1 MTTAELPSGAPAVGD
16 ELAEGLRERE
26 AERGQ
31 FGEFR
36 PASLPLATLGLSLA
50 TFMQVLDLTIAN
62 VSLPTIAGNLGA
74 SQDQSVWV
82 ITSFTVAN
90 AIALPLTGFLARTF
104 GEVKTFVWA
113 TLLFSLFSLLCGL
126 STSLGML
133 VLFRAIQGATAGPM
147 YPLTQSLL
155 VSIYPPAKR
164 GMALAILAMVTVVAP
179 IAGPVLGGWITGNY
193 SWEWIFFINVPIGI
207 FAALVVAAQLRGRH
221 EDIDKPRIDWVG
233 LITLILG
240 VGSLQILLDKGNQL
254 DWFHSNMIVA
264 LAIVSA
270 ISIAVFLIWELTDRE
285 PVVNLRL
292 FRHRNF
298 AAGTLALVLAYA
310 AFFSIGLL
318 VPLWLQNTL
327 DYTPVWAG
335 LATAPIGII
344 PVSLTF
350 WIGKYG
356 TRFDLRWLA
365 SFAFVVMGV
374 TCFMRG
380 DFFTEID
387 FYNVA
392 LAQLI
397 QGLGVALFFM
407 PILTILLSDL
417 SGREVAD
424 GSGTATFLRALG
436 GSFAASI
443 TTYLWTRGG
452 VVSHANLVEHINV
465 YSSEVRD
472 AVTAA
477 GGHLQRYAVGIN
489 REITRQA
496 TQISFNHLFDA
507 LGFIFLALVAVVW
520 LAKPPF
526 IARRG
531 GASAGGH

>member
-1 MTTAELPSGAPAVGD
+1 MNAVAKPGIGA
-16 ELAEGLRERE
+16 
-26 AERGQ
+26 
-31 FGEFR
+31 FH
-36 PASLPLATLGLSLA
+36 PASLPLATFGLSLA

-113 TLLFSLFSLLCGL
+113 TVMFTLCSLLCGL
-126 STSLGML
+126 SESLGML
-133 VLFRAIQGATAGPM
+133 VFFRAVQGAMAGPM

-164 GMALAILAMVTVVAP
+164 GMALAILGMVTVVAP

-207 FAALVVAAQLRGRH
+207 FAAMVVASQLRGRP

-254 DWFHSNMIVA
+254 DWFHSNTIVV
-264 LAIVSA
+264 LAIVA
-270 ISIAVFLIWELTDRE
+270 TISLAVFLIWELTDRE
-285 PVVNLRL
+285 PIVNLRL

-298 AAGTLALVLAYA
+298 AAGTLVLVLAFA
-310 AFFSIGLL
+310 VFFSIGLL
-318 VPLWLQNTL
+318 VPLWLQNTVN
-327 DYTPVWAG
+327 YTPVWAG
-335 LATAPIGII
+335 LATAPIGVI
-344 PVSLTF
+344 PVLLTF
-350 WIGKYG
+350 WVGKYG
-356 TRFDLRWLA
+356 TRMDLRWLA
-365 SFAFVVMGV
+365 SFAFVVMGL
-374 TCFMRG
+374 TCFMRAV
-380 DFFTEID
+380 FTTQVD
-387 FYNVA
+387 FYHVA
-392 LAQLI
+392 IAQLL

-407 PILTILLSDL
+407 PVLTILLSDL

-424 GSGTATFLRALG
+424 GSGTATFLRSLG

-452 VVSHANLVEHINV
+452 VVNHANLVEHINP
-465 YSSEVRD
+465 YNSQVRD
-472 AVTAA
+472 SIAASGGDLQQYAA
-477 GGHLQRYAVGIN
+477 GMNQV
-489 REITRQA
+489 ITQQA
-496 TQISFNHLFDA
+496 TQISFNHLFSA
-507 LGFIFLALVAVVW
+507 MGVIFIALVAVVW

-526 IARRG
+526 IGRSRAPG
-531 GASAGGH
+531 GGH

>member
-1 MTTAELPSGAPAVGD
+1 MASTAATANQS
-16 ELAEGLRERE
+16 
-26 AERGQ
+26 

-113 TLLFSLFSLLCGL
+113 TLLFTLFSLLCGL

-133 VLFRAIQGATAGPM
+133 VVFRAIQGAMAGPM

-155 VSIYPPAKR
+155 VSIYPAAKR

-179 IAGPVLGGWITGNY
+179 IAGPVLGGWITGDY
-193 SWEWIFFINVPIGI
+193 SWEWIFFINIPIGI
-207 FAALVVAAQLRGRH
+207 FAALVVATQLRGRP
-221 EDIDKPRIDWVG
+221 EDIDKPRIDWIG

-254 DWFHSNMIVA
+254 DWFQSNTIVM

-270 ISIAVFLIWELTDRE
+270 ISLTVFLIWELTDDQ

-298 AAGTLALVLAYA
+298 SAGTLALVLAYA
-310 AFFSIGLL
+310 AFFSINLL

-335 LATAPIGII
+335 LATAPIGVL
-344 PVSLTF
+344 PVLLTF

-365 SFAFVVMGV
+365 AFSFVVMGV

-380 DFFTEID
+380 DFTTDVD
-387 FYNVA
+387 FYHVA
-392 LAQLI
+392 MVQLI
-397 QGLGVALFFM
+397 QGLGIALFFM

-424 GSGTATFLRALG
+424 GSGTATFLRSLA

-452 VVSHANLVEHINV
+452 VVNHANLVDRVSAYN
-465 YSSEVRD
+465 SEVRN
-472 AVTAA
+472 AVAA
-477 GGHLQRYAVGIN
+477 SGGHLQQYAAGIN
-489 REITRQA
+489 RVITQQA
-496 TQISFNHLFDA
+496 TQISFNRLFDG
-507 LGFIFLALVAVVW
+507 LGFIFIALVAVVW

-531 GASAGGH
+531 PAAGGGH